1 MPKILHRWFFNEQS
15 QNVFKSVAQTS
26 SKLFAVILICQKWL
40 DSNPPNY
47 DNHSVV
53 LLLCFY
59 HRTIFLPMVNDF
71 SLGKDV
77 FKSIGQNSSKF
88 LLISLG
94 VQSSWIWTLAQ
105 VNYFTTVG
113 KKNAPIVD
121 SFLLTKGRRS
131 KWFQICGK

>member
-1 MPKILHRWFFNEQS
+1 MIQLFYYFVFIAVQKIVQMVYDFSPTKDGS

-26 SKLFAVILICQKWL
+26 SKFFGIILICQKWL

-59 HRTIFLPMVNDF
+59 HGTIFLPKVNDF
-71 SLGKDV
+71 SLTKDV
-77 FKSIGQNSSKF
+77 FKSIAQNSNKF

-94 VQSSWIWTLAQ
+94 VQSS
-105 VNYFTTVG
+105 
-113 KKNAPIVD
+113 
-121 SFLLTKGRRS
+121 
-131 KWFQICGK
+131 